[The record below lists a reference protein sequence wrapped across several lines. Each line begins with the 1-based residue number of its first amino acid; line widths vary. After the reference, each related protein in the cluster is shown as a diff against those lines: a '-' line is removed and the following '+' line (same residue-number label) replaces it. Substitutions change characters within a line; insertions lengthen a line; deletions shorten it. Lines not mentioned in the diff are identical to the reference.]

1 MMMIMMT
8 MMIRYWASLVRLD
21 RQREGTLPPHSFP
34 ILLIYF
40 LQQQSKPVLPCIH
53 SYTDSDEAS
62 QPYTRPHQVGVSAE
76 IIMLLWP
83 CDMYYVTSHIV
94 TLSHFSV
101 P

>member
-62 QPYTRPHQVGVSAE
+62 QPYTRPHQVSSYWSGPARR
-76 IIMLLWP
+76 
-83 CDMYYVTSHIV
+83 
-94 TLSHFSV
+94 
-101 P
+101 